1 MAQASSIPVPIP
13 AGLGRRV
20 LAILID
26 WVASLLVVRL
36 IFPDMQYPGNDS
48 AVAIL
53 GVFYLE
59 VTLFTWLI
67 GSSFGQ
73 RIVGLAV
80 IREAGGRLGLPAIA
94 LRTFLICLVI
104 PALVY
109 DSQGRGLQ
117 DRAAGSRVVLR
128 KSVVV

>member
-1 MAQASSIPVPIP
+1 MAQASSVPVPIP

>member
-1 MAQASSIPVPIP
+1 VTQASSVPVPIP

>member
-1 MAQASSIPVPIP
+1 MAQASSVPVPIP

-109 DSQGRGLQ
+109 DSQGRGLH